1 MHILQRIAVEAENT
15 DEAKSIVIEYIEDS
29 GEFSWSDWSV
39 VGGRWGEEDVILNY
53 SETPEKFLEALEQ
66 SKTWRIA
73 EVKDYLQQVDVEH
86 VMSLLKNYNGER
98 IAFNEQD
105 GMQVWK
111 LHKALEIASG
121 YSNPFSYFYD
131 ITGGGTGDKYVQ
143 ERIETNPTEQY
154 LIAVDFHF

>member
-53 SETPEKFLEALEQ
+53 SETPEKFLEALE
-66 SKTWRIA
+66 KAKGWRI
-73 EVKDYLQQVDVEH
+73 EQINSYLERVDVEH
-86 VMSLLKNYNGER
+86 VMSLLKNYNGEQ

-105 GMQVWK
+105 GMQVWR
-111 LHKALEIASG
+111 LQKALEIAGGDSTP
-121 YSNPFSYFYD
+121 YSYFYD
-131 ITGGGTGDKYVQ
+131 MVGGGTGSKYVQ
-143 ERIETNPTEQY
+143 KRIETNPTEQY
-154 LIAVDFHF
+154 LVAVDFHF